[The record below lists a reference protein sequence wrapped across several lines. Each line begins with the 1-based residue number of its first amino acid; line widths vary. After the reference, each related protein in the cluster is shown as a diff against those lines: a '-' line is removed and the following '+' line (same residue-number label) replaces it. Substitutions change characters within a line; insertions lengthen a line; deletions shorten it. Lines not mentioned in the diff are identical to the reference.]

1 MSGNT
6 TTPKQPRSLTRV
18 VQYPSTPERTC
29 MNLSRL
35 HARHNILY
43 STRGRN
49 ATATTQAARAGVA
62 ASGMLPVWRG
72 QCAGATA
79 RVWLHAQK
87 NCRGTGCV
95 ALSPTP
101 TPLPHQPNTPPPPP
115 CVCRAAHALRTA
127 KPISRSGSP
136 SMNPRHVQLVCDSQL
151 DLAMI
156 GGVHEPSGDI
166 LDGWRGQGAVVEE
179 IGDGTHALLG
189 CEVEVAQVHLA
200 PLGVDIVLE
209 VEFG

>member
-1 MSGNT
+1 MSRDVCSFLPPQEERQQRRHKAART
-6 TTPKQPRSLTRV
+6 WRRPVYPLRV
-18 VQYPSTPERTC
+18 ERAVRGRHGAC
-29 MNLSRL
+29 VASCAEELSRYGL
-35 HARHNILY
+35 CC
-43 STRGRN
+43 S
-49 ATATTQAARAGVA
+49 
-62 ASGMLPVWRG
+62 
-72 QCAGATA
+72 
-79 RVWLHAQK
+79 
-87 NCRGTGCV
+87 
-95 ALSPTP
+95 LSHPHC
-101 TPLPHQPNTPPPPP
+101 PLPHQPNTPPPPP

>member
-1 MSGNT
+1 MRPGKQCRGMCALFSHHRKRGNSDDT
-6 TTPKQPRSLTRV
+6 KR
-18 VQYPSTPERTC
+18 
-29 MNLSRL
+29 
-35 HARHNILY
+35 
-43 STRGRN
+43 RGRG
-49 ATATTQAARAGVA
+49 GVRYTP
-62 ASGMLPVWRG
+62 SVWRG
-72 QCAGATA
+72 QYAGATA
-79 RVWLHAQK
+79 RAWLHAQK

-179 IGDGTHALLG
+179 IGDGTRALLFL
-189 CEVEVAQVHLA
+189 EVDLAQVHLA